1 MPRNRESRMTIPVVQ
16 KLAAVQRPQLLRHL
30 LGLPTPDRRLRFGAL
45 MLDAA
50 IEHYVE
56 RIDFARDRLF
66 GIFGLDMQLVGMAHL
81 ALDREQRFAELGLS
95 VDTRERGQGFGF
107 ALLQRAKLH
116 AVNLGFRTLFMY
128 CLSENKTMVHLARK
142 AGLKVVTEQGSADA
156 HLRLDA
162 PSYGA
167 VAQEV
172 VEDQIALIDLFW
184 RQQLQWL
191 PRAVGAA

>member
-1 MPRNRESRMTIPVVQ
+1 MTAVVQ
-16 KLAAVQRPQLLRHL
+16 KLAAFQRPELLRHL
-30 LGLPTPDRRLRFGAL
+30 LALPMPDRRLRFGAL
-45 MLDAA
+45 MQDAA
-50 IEHYVE
+50 VEHYVE
-56 RIDFARDRLF
+56 GIDFARDKLF

-95 VDTRERGQGFGF
+95 VDTGERGKGFGF
-107 ALLQRAKLH
+107 SLLQRAKLH
-116 AVNLGFRTLFMY
+116 AVNLGYRTLFMY

-142 AGLKVVTEQGSADA
+142 AGLKVVAEQGAVDA

-167 VAQEV
+167 VAQEA

-184 RQQLQWL
+184 RRQLQWL
-191 PRAVGAA
+191 PRAASAA